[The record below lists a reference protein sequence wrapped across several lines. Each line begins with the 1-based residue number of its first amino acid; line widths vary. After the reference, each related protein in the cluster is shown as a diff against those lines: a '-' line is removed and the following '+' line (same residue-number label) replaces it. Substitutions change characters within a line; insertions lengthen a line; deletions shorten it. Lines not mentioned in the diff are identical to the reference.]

1 MWSELKRLLKKERK
15 NKKSKDCS
23 SYRLMDVKIIKLEIC
38 DSPGFQWP
46 YIHLKPCCNV
56 RWQLDLSVSVTIAN
70 QENIPCNFS
79 FIYFSFLSNQMDIA
93 GGSTSMHEGASGKV
107 RRGGG
112 HKLKNN
118 IAKHSQSGST
128 SPGATPLYQVF
139 HQHLHLFIL
148 LILLLWYV

>member
-1 MWSELKRLLKKERK
+1 MFFHFFVQGKLDGLKRKCMWSELKRLLKKERK

-70 QENIPCNFS
+70 QENIPCNF
-79 FIYFSFLSNQMDIA
+79 L
-93 GGSTSMHEGASGKV
+93 
-107 RRGGG
+107 
-112 HKLKNN
+112 
-118 IAKHSQSGST
+118 
-128 SPGATPLYQVF
+128 
-139 HQHLHLFIL
+139 LFIFRFSATKWTSQEGRL
-148 LILLLWYV
+148 QCMKELAAKYEREVAMSSKTT